1 MKKILNNILQNKV
14 LLIAGAVVITVIA
27 TTIVIVKNRNSK
39 IKQENTE
46 QQAKV
51 EFVFDDEFFARPPRK
66 IEIKDNPFIVEEDK
80 EEPELP
86 QIKYVNVPMREY
98 RQKGTF
104 ENKSFISYNDSD
116 GESFVADNRKD
127 NPSTIVGKSYDLSRV
142 ITTNKYIP
150 LVLDSAIN
158 TEIPSDTV
166 IAIVESN
173 VYGYHAKDV
182 LIPRYSIVEGRFEA
196 IVSQASKRIQLAW
209 YKITTPDGTI
219 IELENSVS
227 MDYTGAGGVTG
238 NVDNRNV
245 EKYGGALAFGGLNAL
260 ANLSID
266 IESARQQAF
275 VQSITQQVVPITTE
289 MIRQKINIKPI
300 ITIRQGER
308 FNIKPYKNLFF
319 KEPNG
324 QSIKAIF
331 IE

>member
-1 MKKILNNILQNKV
+1 MKIINNIFQKKIL
-14 LLIAGAVVITVIA
+14 LIVVGIIVSIIVIAVVIA
-27 TTIVIVKNRNSK
+27 KNRNNIPEQDNVKQQKK
-39 IKQENTE
+39 I
-46 QQAKV
+46 
-51 EFVFDDEFFARPPRK
+51 EFVFNDEFFGKPAKK
-66 IEIKDNPFIVEEDK
+66 IEIKSNPFIVEK
-80 EEPELP
+80 IEEQKPQVRYISVPTTEL
-86 QIKYVNVPMREY
+86 

-104 ENKSFISYNDSD
+104 KNKNFISYDNNDGD
-116 GESFVADNRKD
+116 AFLIDNKNN
-127 NPSTIVGKSYDLSRV
+127 NPSSVVGKSYDLSRV

-196 IVSQASKRIQLAW
+196 IISNASRRIQLAW
-209 YKITTPDGTI
+209 YKITTPDGKI

-238 NVDNRNV
+238 YVDDRNM

-308 FNIKPYKNLFF
+308 FNIKPHKNLFF
-319 KEPNG
+319 KEANG

-331 IE
+331 MD

>member
-1 MKKILNNILQNKV
+1 MKILNNILQKKN
-14 LLIAGAVVITVIA
+14 LLLAGGLVISVIVITA
-27 TTIVIVKNRNSK
+27 IVVKNRATPPKQDISK
-39 IKQENTE
+39 
-46 QQAKV
+46 QQKKI
-51 EFVFDDEFFARPPRK
+51 EFVFDEEFFGRTSK
-66 IEIKDNPFIVEEDK
+66 KVEIKENPFIVETI
-80 EEPELP
+80 EEPEP
-86 QIKYVNVPMREY
+86 QIIKYINVPTREP

-104 ENKSFISYNDSD
+104 KNSNVISYEQKNDGD
-116 GESFVADNRKD
+116 AFIIDNKND
-127 NPSTIVGKSYDLSRV
+127 NPSTVVGKSYDLSRV

-173 VYGYHAKDV
+173 VYGYHAKDI

-196 IVSQASKRIQLAW
+196 IISKASRRIQLAW
-209 YKITTPDGTI
+209 YKITTPDGKI

-238 NVDNRNV
+238 DVDNRNM
-245 EKYGGALAFGGLNAL
+245 EKYGGALAFGGLNSL

-266 IESARQQAF
+266 IESARQQAL

-308 FNIKPYKNLFF
+308 FNIKPDKNLFF
-319 KEPNG
+319 KEANG